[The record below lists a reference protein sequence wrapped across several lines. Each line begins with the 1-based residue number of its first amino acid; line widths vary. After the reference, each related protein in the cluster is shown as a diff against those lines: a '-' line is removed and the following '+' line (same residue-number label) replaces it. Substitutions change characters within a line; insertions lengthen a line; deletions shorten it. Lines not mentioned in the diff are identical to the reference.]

1 MAIYKVQ
8 APDGSILKIEGPDD
22 ATDTEL
28 QEVAA
33 ANWSPTTAA
42 ANDRGPVPEGDPLT
56 RVTPS
61 TPAGSDPTFTAGP
74 STTGSVFDRLA
85 MDPPPNDARINRE
98 AMERSVSPDSLMY
111 ATGRDD
117 RRVDQTIERGEKV
130 NAALKKAGYSSVQ
143 EFNDARADSARRAK
157 FAEENP
163 NLGGLASGVAQ
174 GARGIINV
182 PSVAAGFV
190 NKTFV
195 DPVLGLAG
203 VGPMPNV
210 PTAPGTDSLSNMARD
225 YMPEVGKLSLE
236 KAWDTGVFSD
246 WLAANVSA
254 QVPQIAPSVYGVI
267 SPAVIPAILPMMG
280 GQAAGNAFAEG
291 DDPRAA
297 VTKGMIEML
306 SEGASFGVA
315 GKVKG
320 VLQRLAPA
328 AQQTVLK
335 SIAARSLAVGG
346 ALTAQQ
352 LAGAVEESV
361 AQIGGNA
368 VDIYASG
375 KSKSLMED
383 VDKAAVLGAAANT
396 AMALPNVVDAA
407 RDNSPKAQA
416 ARELASTLDGG
427 RFRKFDFNEANL
439 NPNLVADRVM
449 QAPTV
454 DDAIAAAE
462 QAVNQSVEVANAP
475 LPTDLPLQSAASGV
489 APADQAVDNIA
500 RLLGQETA
508 NVSQNA
514 DLPAVDSGAAGV
526 GGIESGI
533 SLGNDLGVGSV
544 VEPTVDAGGEGALP
558 TGGASPLG
566 AQQPAK
572 LNTEPTSTW
581 FGRRGDGYQTTE
593 DAASALPTRQ
603 RVAPELQWKIEQM
616 PSGRYRLA
624 GYEAQQAVAP
634 TFKATM
640 NPTGTA
646 TIYGEPS
653 AIKEQLAQAGID
665 KVVAS
670 ADRVVVGVSQAQA
683 AMQAIES
690 SQAPA
695 IDNEVGSAVPLADV
709 AAPRSVDAM
718 GKPASWVIRNKAT
731 GAVVLETYDRAKVDA
746 LNTEKYEAVPIQ
758 EHLSGLSQ
766 KQEVA
771 APQVATQSDAA
782 AQPIASGAKP
792 LSIGVTPNN
801 AEPAA
806 GLKEIT
812 ADEARSILAG
822 KTEKPG
828 GVDPA
833 KQINASESNG
843 KRLLLGSVPLADI
856 RANEDGDRY
865 DGTVDMARAQDYAS
879 RDPSTA
885 PPVILVRS
893 RKTGDLNVVDGG
905 HRVTAAR
912 LRGDTSIPAIVS
924 EAAEPAQPTTNQVA
938 PQAES
943 AKTEAAP
950 NPKIEAFGV
959 DMAPVAS
966 GGKPFKTKQEADT
979 FRKANSNTLKTIR
992 SNGGF
997 VLVEKSEAEI
1007 ARAAKAARRLSQPSF
1022 GSKGLPMNALEFIVS
1037 RGGLSKSEMAD
1048 SGFDRNYRVGN
1059 RWLFSAAG
1067 GMSIERA
1074 TEQLQEEGYLPPS
1087 ALHNDAYNLIS
1098 RSQQTPQYTPEGWER
1113 IGEIENEARMQAA
1126 KDSQN
1131 EDMREFA
1138 NAEKYLADHEID
1150 TLDYAVESMP
1160 ELFELGARLTAEQA
1174 DAIFEEHDANNQPAI
1189 IEGNQNL
1196 EQDDAGRA
1204 PQSPGQGDSAQS
1216 RSQEG
1221 PRAAGQELL
1230 AAPSEADV
1238 LAQQG
1243 RRDNAEALDQ
1253 REQVNREASGQTLTN
1268 PVAPEQRRDSTGDAF
1283 GGPTVE
1289 DAEKAI
1295 EAERKA
1301 KAKASDG
1308 PDLFGGLTDQEEGQ
1322 KPEAKPVAD
1331 MTPAELLRAAADKM
1345 DAKSNDATKIKDF
1358 GEKIGGAKKDIW
1370 TGFKDDL
1377 SAVADDEIA
1386 GRKLTEIWPAPDY
1399 QKLIDGGMDSKAVA
1413 VIRSLRDEIPSKPR
1427 NAYKLKR
1434 WAEQV
1439 KSMRDMASDILGN
1452 KETASAIV
1460 AQLERGTDKMR
1471 GLAGRVDLYEAVG
1484 HGKSL
1489 EGIRLAHHHY
1499 SLYRGRENVRLW
1511 VVDREAAATAFSN
1524 WPQELATGDTKED
1537 AIAAFKARYSELDAI
1552 AAVKKASFDIYAQD
1566 GKVFIGKKI
1575 GRNIAE
1581 MAGPFESVKAAR
1593 EYRANNLP
1601 ALDAKLAKYKE
1612 IPQER
1617 RDTNDPRVGE
1627 DMRNGQDVT
1636 PEMFGQAFGFR
1647 GVEFGN
1653 WVEQKR
1659 RQKDLN
1665 DAYDALM
1672 DMAAIM
1678 GVPAKAIS
1686 LNGELGLAFGAR
1698 GSGGINPA
1706 AAHYEA
1712 DKIVINLTKREGA
1725 GSLGHEWWHAVDNYF
1740 SRMRG
1745 NRTSNFMTTATDV
1758 GLSSRGSNY
1767 VASTGV
1773 RKEMIDAFGA
1783 VVKAIKQTAIKAR
1796 SSKLDAK
1803 RSKEYWV
1810 TGEEMAARA
1819 FESYLIAK
1827 LQDQNASNDYLANVV
1842 DQKTWDAMAALGMEN
1857 DDSYPYPTAGEMPV
1871 IREGFDNFFDAIQ
1884 TKETDNGVA
1893 LYSRAPAW
1901 TSDLRDKLA
1910 DAKME
1915 SSKPDGWRMFMNGL
1929 KTKGV
1934 KPDEI
1939 EWSGVN
1945 EWLQLQTG
1953 KVTKAQVLDY
1963 LDGNGVK
1970 VEEVTLGDDNG
1981 REKYIAELNALSRAD
1996 LIGRAEDL
2004 DIDVEA
2010 INGNRA
2016 DIVDAILEAQEGDM
2030 PAADDRADGS
2040 TKYSQYT
2047 LPGGT
2052 NYREVLLTLPRK
2064 EKTLTEIEKELG
2076 YETGKLTNAQQ
2087 DEVLKLWKQHTNKSA
2102 DYSSSHWDTPNV
2114 LAHIRVNDRVD
2125 ADGSRV
2131 LFVEEI
2137 QSDFGQDAKKKG
2149 VAGTIEAALK
2159 ANGMTRAE
2167 FDAMPA
2173 EDQQFA
2179 IDETKRMGLPPNAP
2193 FIDKTD
2199 KWLTLA
2205 LKRIITM
2212 AAQEGYD
2219 KVAFVN
2225 GEQSAERYDLSKQ
2238 IREFRYEPTSD
2249 GKYEIGAV
2257 DINGQNVL
2265 DEDEVSIGRI
2275 EELVGKEIAKKVEAR
2290 EGRKDKDGYRD
2301 WHYLEGLDLK
2311 VGGEGMKTFYN
2322 QIVPNTLKG
2331 VLKKVGGAGMETVEL
2346 QIPGL
2351 REGDKDSSGTTIG
2364 PKGVP
2369 GKNFDAT
2376 GFTITDDMR
2385 NKASN
2390 GLPTFKRSEGIITR
2404 MAKTQAQTAVDAI
2417 TAKWKSGPKVKV
2429 VQSYLDLPVK
2439 APRDVKGM
2447 YYQGTAYVV
2456 ALRHRNAQDVGR
2468 TLAHEVIAHHG
2479 LRNMLGRDDWTKLMN
2494 QVQFAIKAG
2503 NKPLKALRDTVRE
2516 RYVNEDGTYT
2526 LSPNIEAD
2534 EIIALGIESAVD
2546 ENGEFK
2552 PGYGMFKAVW
2562 AKIATFLRDMGIN
2575 IKFTNAELQGML
2587 VLAQRELETGKKA
2600 EGGGEVLVAA
2610 SRGEDARAARESDGA
2625 PERVDQTDTPE
2636 FKAWFKGSK
2645 VVDADGKPLRVY
2657 HGTSDSEVLTKLR
2670 DGYLFASTDPSVA
2683 AGYAN
2688 SPARKNY
2695 NSIVEKAV
2703 ENYNRVKDEDDPDYD
2718 YQFISE
2724 NWSADQVA
2732 WFVKENTSA
2741 NDFSDGAV
2749 VYPVYV
2755 KANKVVTIDW
2765 GGKNFD
2771 DFSGIDLNALNESLL
2786 QAGEAEFSEDQFES
2800 LIEDGAHVDA
2810 LLDYIE
2816 ADVVIFKDIVD
2827 SGSGREYFEGK
2838 TSTTVAIKETAQ
2850 IKSAIGNRG
2859 TFDPNDPD
2867 IRYSRTGTADDIE
2880 ADQRPELSPWR
2891 DATGS
2896 LQFAPGAWLYEKIG
2910 SLAGPMLAKT
2920 GMKAASPELRHIMR
2934 NMKIEVSK
2942 AQEVAAAVAG
2952 EATKLTDAER
2962 AMVSDLIE
2970 KELAAGTIPPQHAVK
2985 LAATINASME
2995 MQTNQLVELGMLSA
3009 DSAERWRGEYLPRY
3023 YESKLTRAAD
3033 NTWGTAM
3040 RSLTRQPSAM
3050 KGIKGKHLRG
3060 RGMYETIPESQL
3072 ADWESLGWEV
3082 RDPDF
3087 QDGLTKDGTV
3097 QVWRDYTRQERDS
3110 MGEIRDAGFRFVM
3123 GYMQTQKDIALGT
3136 MFQEL
3141 ASRPDMSSRMATE
3154 KMSVQV
3160 PTSTVAGTGVKT
3172 YGKLSGRW
3180 VEPETLSQLTAIEE
3194 SHSDVMQMYRKA
3206 MSIWKESKTVLNPV
3220 SHVNNTISNMSMAH
3234 FAGVSYHRADKYLSA
3249 MRDFAKKSPLILEAK
3264 EAGLFLGTLSEA
3276 ELMNTLPEELKI
3288 LAQKQSGTAEK
3299 FGRSAFNLMTFYLR
3313 KPMGWAYQAEDTFFR
3328 YLLYK
3333 HARESG
3339 METAD
3344 SVDYAQKYIFTYD
3357 DLPKGARRVRD
3368 FAVPFFA
3375 YTYKAV
3381 PALLHTAMVHPLRM
3395 AGPAAVLWAANAA
3408 AYAIAVGDDDD
3419 SWDVRLKRY
3428 LTDPEYRGK
3437 AMAQEKMERELL
3449 PDWNKGTTSLMSPKV
3464 VRLGNDELSK
3474 LPVFLDVSRIVPG
3487 GDLFD
3492 VNPNAGGIPLPQP
3505 ITPSH
3510 PLFTS
3515 AVALLANRDLYFGK
3529 DLTDNNDTSGEKFNK
3544 RAAWIWKQ
3552 MSPAIAAGNY
3562 HWERGMNALAQATGG
3577 ELTYV
3582 PDFLGGDA
3590 TGIGRDGL
3598 PVQPGYAVMHT
3609 FGIKAR
3615 LYDFDTAAQIDQ
3627 SMKNKMIRDIDT
3639 ELSKLQRLNN
3649 KGALNDRGM
3658 EKARELAQTKK
3669 EMLLEGLT
3677 VDGDERD

>member
-1 MAIYKVQ
+1 M
-8 APDGSILKIEGPDD
+8 P
-22 ATDTEL
+22 
-28 QEVAA
+28 
-33 ANWSPTTAA
+33 
-42 ANDRGPVPEGDPLT
+42 R
-56 RVTPS
+56 
-61 TPAGSDPTFTAGP
+61 
-74 STTGSVFDRLA
+74 
-85 MDPPPNDARINRE
+85 RE
-98 AMERSVSPDSLMY
+98 AEL
-111 ATGRDD
+111 
-117 RRVDQTIERGEKV
+117 
-130 NAALKKAGYSSVQ
+130 
-143 EFNDARADSARRAK
+143 
-157 FAEENP
+157 
-163 NLGGLASGVAQ
+163 
-174 GARGIINV
+174 
-182 PSVAAGFV
+182 
-190 NKTFV
+190 
-195 DPVLGLAG
+195 
-203 VGPMPNV
+203 
-210 PTAPGTDSLSNMARD
+210 
-225 YMPEVGKLSLE
+225 
-236 KAWDTGVFSD
+236 
-246 WLAANVSA
+246 SA
-254 QVPQIAPSVYGVI
+254 QAIAKRKGFLI
-267 SPAVIPAILPMMG
+267 EQGNQDAV
-280 GQAAGNAFAEG
+280 
-291 DDPRAA
+291 
-297 VTKGMIEML
+297 
-306 SEGASFGVA
+306 
-315 GKVKG
+315 
-320 VLQRLAPA
+320 
-328 AQQTVLK
+328 
-335 SIAARSLAVGG
+335 
-346 ALTAQQ
+346 
-352 LAGAVEESV
+352 
-361 AQIGGNA
+361 
-368 VDIYASG
+368 
-375 KSKSLMED
+375 
-383 VDKAAVLGAAANT
+383 ANI
-396 AMALPNVVDAA
+396 DA
-407 RDNSPKAQA
+407 
-416 ARELASTLDGG
+416 
-427 RFRKFDFNEANL
+427 
-439 NPNLVADRVM
+439 
-449 QAPTV
+449 APTV

-462 QAVNQSVEVANAP
+462 QAVSQSVEVANTP
-475 LPTDLPLQSAASGV
+475 LPQELPLQDATNTV
-489 APADQAVDNIA
+489 APADEAVDNIA
-500 RLLGQETA
+500 RLLGQEPA
-508 NVSQNA
+508 NVSQPVDVPPVATGA
-514 DLPAVDSGAAGV
+514 DGIRGV
-526 GGIESGI
+526 EPGI
-533 SLGNDLGVGSV
+533 SLDAGMGTRGTS
-544 VEPTVDAGGEGALP
+544 EPTLDAGGQGDLP
-558 TGGASPLG
+558 VGGTAPLG
-566 AQQPAK
+566 TQQPAE
-572 LNTEPTSTW
+572 LNAEPTSTW
-581 FGRRGDGYQTTE
+581 FGRRGDGYQAPD
-593 DAASALPTRQ
+593 DAAAALPTRQ

-646 TIYGEPS
+646 TIYGDPS
-653 AIKEQLAQAGID
+653 AIKAQLAQAGID

-718 GKPASWVIRNKAT
+718 GKPASWVIRNKES
-731 GAVVLETYDRAKVDA
+731 GEVLFETFDAAKVGA
-746 LNTEKYEAVPIQ
+746 LNTAKYEAVPIGDYLGSINGQ
-758 EHLSGLSQ
+758 Q
-766 KQEVA
+766 KAPASVGAGAPMPTQGAPVLQNRNRATPSSITQMQSIAANPDYGRLGFSRDFANGAPVVAGGEVA
-771 APQVATQSDAA
+771 PAQMGRSDVAVASNGRRIPVQYAVVEADDVLASNNVDGSPNEGYGNQAVQRIRAIAGNGRIAGLQAAYGRGTGQKYINELTADNLHGVSQDVIRGMRAPVLVRVMPNDQITSDIGDLSNTASNLDLSAVEQANNDARRVNLDALQFSEDGGITAEAVRQFVRAMPQTEQGGLIDTNGQPTKQAVDRISAAVFAKAYGNDQLVRLFAQAQDPEARIILSALAQVAPKMARLEGAGALDIRGVVTQAA
-782 AQPIASGAKP
+782 EIA
-792 LSIGVTPNN
+792 VN
-801 AEPAA
+801 ARRE
-806 GLKEIT
+806 
-812 ADEARSILAG
+812 
-822 KTEKPG
+822 
-828 GVDPA
+828 
-833 KQINASESNG
+833 G
-843 KRLLLGSVPLADI
+843 KRLALAAQQLDMAADPDVAVVLDLFATNSRSVKTVVEALTKAADFSYTEATKPSNDMFGEVPRASRADVFNQLSPQNEQRSQENLEDAAGSGTAQVNVGRAEAGP
-856 RANEDGDRY
+856 RANEDAG
-865 DGTVDMARAQDYAS
+865 
-879 RDPSTA
+879 
-885 PPVILVRS
+885 
-893 RKTGDLNVVDGG
+893 
-905 HRVTAAR
+905 
-912 LRGDTSIPAIVS
+912 AI
-924 EAAEPAQPTTNQVA
+924 EAGRPAQ
-938 PQAES
+938 
-943 AKTEAAP
+943 
-950 NPKIEAFGV
+950 
-959 DMAPVAS
+959 
-966 GGKPFKTKQEADT
+966 
-979 FRKANSNTLKTIR
+979 
-992 SNGGF
+992 
-997 VLVEKSEAEI
+997 VE
-1007 ARAAKAARRLSQPSF
+1007 
-1022 GSKGLPMNALEFIVS
+1022 
-1037 RGGLSKSEMAD
+1037 
-1048 SGFDRNYRVGN
+1048 
-1059 RWLFSAAG
+1059 
-1067 GMSIERA
+1067 
-1074 TEQLQEEGYLPPS
+1074 
-1087 ALHNDAYNLIS
+1087 
-1098 RSQQTPQYTPEGWER
+1098 
-1113 IGEIENEARMQAA
+1113 
-1126 KDSQN
+1126 
-1131 EDMREFA
+1131 
-1138 NAEKYLADHEID
+1138 
-1150 TLDYAVESMP
+1150 
-1160 ELFELGARLTAEQA
+1160 
-1174 DAIFEEHDANNQPAI
+1174 
-1189 IEGNQNL
+1189 
-1196 EQDDAGRA
+1196 
-1204 PQSPGQGDSAQS
+1204 
-1216 RSQEG
+1216 
-1221 PRAAGQELL
+1221 ELL

-1386 GRKLTEIWPAPDY
+1386 GRKLSEIWPAPDY
-1399 QKLIDGGMDSKAVA
+1399 QKLIDGGMDSKSVA

-1427 NAYKLKR
+1427 NSYKLKR

-1499 SLYRGRENVRLW
+1499 TLYRGRENVRLW

-1601 ALDAKLAKYKE
+1601 KLDAKLAKYKE

-1698 GSGGINPA
+1698 GAGGINPA

-1767 VASTGV
+1767 VASPGV

-1884 TKETDNGVA
+1884 TKETDKGMA

-1915 SSKPDGWRMFMNGL
+1915 SSKEEGWRAFISGL

-2238 IREFRYEPTSD
+2238 VDSLEWLTRPTGAKMVSIAIGSQPVQLIVNEEGKVIAAKGRSLEQAD
-2249 GKYEIGAV
+2249 GKM
-2257 DINGQNVL
+2257 L
-2265 DEDEVSIGRI
+2265 DEVLGKDAASQIMA
-2275 EELVGKEIAKKVEAR
+2275 EEKGQLS
-2290 EGRKDKDGYRD
+2290 
-2301 WHYLEGLDLK
+2301 DLK
-2311 VGGEGMKTFYN
+2311 VGGEGMKVFYD

-2390 GLPTFKRSEGIITR
+2390 GLPTFKRSEGIITP
-2404 MAKTQAQTAVDAI
+2404 MAQTQAQAAVDAI

-2429 VQSYLDLPVK
+2429 VNTYLDLPVK

-2447 YYQGTAYVV
+2447 YYKGVAYVV
-2456 ALRHRNAQDVGR
+2456 ALRHRSAQDVGR

-2479 LRNMLGRDDWTKLMN
+2479 LRNMLGRDDWMKLMN

-2503 NKPLKALRDTVRE
+2503 NKPMAALRDTVRE

-2562 AKIATFLRDMGIN
+2562 AKIAMFLRDMGIN

-2610 SRGEDARAARESDGA
+2610 SRGEDAQASRGTNEPVTKSNDVVGNQGGRSADDISPGAAKRNALLTQDEFDRALAFVKEVESLAEKHGAVYVRWSASEKHDLSADAKSRDYGSGEIHAGLSSQKIDADMHPVTIARRIAEYNFVRGFGNNKGAYPRIYTADEVGTDSDNAVSITNLKKVIDVPKSFVAAIDKKFHDAYDYKDSLDTWEKRGNNELVSEYTKKLRSVLENESPAPTNDGA
-2625 PERVDQTDTPE
+2625 FARIDQTETPEFKAWFKGSAVVDAEGKPLRVYHGTAGNFGVFDGEKASTASMHATAYIGHYFSASPEVAGGFVPQHWDMTTWPTKVTSKQGGNIMPLFLNVRNPYDMPITEFRKMVPDGRSQNGVKAAKALRERLQAQGHDGIHIVGDAALKDTMAGDEWSADTWIVFQPTQIKSVFNRGTFDPNDPDIRYSRGPDALADTLSKITVTDQTDTPE

-2645 VVDADGKPLRVY
+2645 VVDAEGKPLRVY
-2657 HGTSDSEVLTKLR
+2657 HGTKAEFTEFKRTSGGEFGPAIYMTDSSREASEYGDGKGWGGPSGTQVMPLYASIKKPYTKGV
-2670 DGYLFASTDPSVA
+2670 DDFWKEFGTGGTDAEGVAAAQA
-2683 AGYAN
+2683 AGYDGIITKRADRYYDN
-2688 SPARKNY
+2688 EAR
-2695 NSIVEKAV
+2695 E
-2703 ENYNRVKDEDDPDYD
+2703 
-2718 YQFISE
+2718 
-2724 NWSADQVA
+2724 
-2732 WFVKENTSA
+2732 FV
-2741 NDFSDGAV
+2741 DR
-2749 VYPVYV
+2749 
-2755 KANKVVTIDW
+2755 
-2765 GGKNFD
+2765 GGKLTHYIAFD
-2771 DFSGIDLNALNESLL
+2771 PS
-2786 QAGEAEFSEDQFES
+2786 
-2800 LIEDGAHVDA
+2800 
-2810 LLDYIE
+2810 
-2816 ADVVIFKDIVD
+2816 
-2827 SGSGREYFEGK
+2827 
-2838 TSTTVAIKETAQ
+2838 Q

-3033 NTWGTAM
+3033 DAWGTAM

-3375 YTYKAV
+3375 YTYKAI

-3408 AYAIAVGDDDD
+3408 AYAIAVGDEDD

-3639 ELSKLQRLNN
+3639 ELRKLQRLNN

-3669 EMLLEGLT
+3669 ERLREGLT

>member
-61 TPAGSDPTFTAGP
+61 TPITTNATASVTATDGQFDRPGFAEGFNKGLMNSERPLTPGGLLLRATDAFKGGAGQERYNAKTRSVLDDKTDPALAGDFAKPVEEAKRPRVMEPRTESIYPTGGALDAIADVPMNTLRSAGSTVMNFGA
-74 STTGSVFDRLA
+74 LA
-85 MDPPPNDARINRE
+85 AE
-98 AMERSVSPDSLMY
+98 FGL
-111 ATGRDD
+111 
-117 RRVDQTIERGEKV
+117 TIQSADEFR
-130 NAALKKAGYSSVQ
+130 KKADELDRAKARTGLGVSDQ
-143 EFNDARADSARRAK
+143 PLANTGTALDALIPSAKTLADYAPEGLKQLGMMAVMGPGAIVADAGTRGVSKARGDGLSLGTSLAYGAGQAVTEGVPEMVSAK
-157 FAEENP
+157 FAIAAAKKIPLAAALRGDAKAMTTAFQQTAQAMGVELGSEEVSA
-163 NLGGLASGVAQ
+163 LGNWVVDK
-174 GARGIINV
+174 I
-182 PSVAAGFV
+182 AA
-190 NKTFV
+190 
-195 DPVLGLAG
+195 D
-203 VGPMPNV
+203 
-210 PTAPGTDSLSNMARD
+210 PTATPDRLVAD
-225 YMPEVGKLSLE
+225 LQEAV
-236 KAWDTGVFSD
+236 KATLVQG
-246 WLAANVSA
+246 
-254 QVPQIAPSVYGVI
+254 PT
-267 SPAVIPAILPMMG
+267 M
-280 GQAAGNAFAEG
+280 
-291 DDPRAA
+291 
-297 VTKGMIEML
+297 
-306 SEGASFGVA
+306 
-315 GKVKG
+315 
-320 VLQRLAPA
+320 
-328 AQQTVLK
+328 
-335 SIAARSLAVGG
+335 
-346 ALTAQQ
+346 
-352 LAGAVEESV
+352 LAGAKVMQTAATGIMPRREAELS
-361 AQIGGNA
+361 AQAIAKRKGFLIEQGNQ
-368 VDIYASG
+368 D
-375 KSKSLMED
+375 
-383 VDKAAVLGAAANT
+383 AAANI
-396 AMALPNVVDAA
+396 DA
-407 RDNSPKAQA
+407 
-416 ARELASTLDGG
+416 
-427 RFRKFDFNEANL
+427 
-439 NPNLVADRVM
+439 
-449 QAPTV
+449 APTV

-462 QAVNQSVEVANAP
+462 QAVSQSVEVANTP
-475 LPTDLPLQSAASGV
+475 PPQELPLQDATNTV
-489 APADQAVDNIA
+489 APADEAVDNIA
-500 RLLGQETA
+500 RLLGQEPA
-508 NVSQNA
+508 NVSQPVDVPPVATGADGIRGVEPGINLDA
-514 DLPAVDSGAAGV
+514 GMGTEGNSESTLDARGQGDLPV
-526 GGIESGI
+526 GG
-533 SLGNDLGVGSV
+533 
-544 VEPTVDAGGEGALP
+544 TA
-558 TGGASPLG
+558 PLG
-566 AQQPAK
+566 TQQPAE
-572 LNTEPTSTW
+572 LNAEPTSTW
-581 FGRRGDGYQTTE
+581 FGRRGDGYQTPD
-593 DAASALPTRQ
+593 DAAAALPTRQ

-653 AIKEQLAQAGID
+653 AIKAQLAQAGID

-683 AMQAIES
+683 AMQAIE
-690 SQAPA
+690 Q
-695 IDNEVGSAVPLADV
+695 NQPL
-709 AAPRSVDAM
+709 P
-718 GKPASWVIRNKAT
+718 
-731 GAVVLETYDRAKVDA
+731 
-746 LNTEKYEAVPIQ
+746 
-758 EHLSGLSQ
+758 
-766 KQEVA
+766 
-771 APQVATQSDAA
+771 
-782 AQPIASGAKP
+782 P
-792 LSIGVTPNN
+792 LSIPQPAIEGVANEQNTPPRTPGQ
-801 AEPAA
+801 AEPTQVEAGTPASGNAA
-806 GLKEIT
+806 GAT
-812 ADEARSILAG
+812 APLTDTGASSLEAAG
-822 KTEKPG
+822 VVDRPAAQVTQTTAPIGDVSGSQLGTGEMPGKSAALPTG
-828 GVDPA
+828 GVD
-833 KQINASESNG
+833 
-843 KRLLLGSVPLADI
+843 
-856 RANEDGDRY
+856 
-865 DGTVDMARAQDYAS
+865 
-879 RDPSTA
+879 
-885 PPVILVRS
+885 
-893 RKTGDLNVVDGG
+893 
-905 HRVTAAR
+905 
-912 LRGDTSIPAIVS
+912 
-924 EAAEPAQPTTNQVA
+924 
-938 PQAES
+938 
-943 AKTEAAP
+943 
-950 NPKIEAFGV
+950 AFGV

-1022 GSKGLPMNALEFIVS
+1022 GSKGLPMNAMEFIVS
-1037 RGGLSKSEMAD
+1037 RGGLGKSEMAD

-1113 IGEIENEARMQAA
+1113 IGEIDNEARMQAA
-1126 KDSQN
+1126 MDSQN

-1238 LAQQG
+1238 LAQQE
-1243 RRDNAEALDQ
+1243 RKENAQNLDDK
-1253 REQVNREASGQTLTN
+1253 EQIDREASGFQLQGQTQDN
-1268 PVAPEQRRDSTGDAF
+1268 RADNTGDMF
-1283 GGPTVE
+1283 GGPTADDVM
-1289 DAEKAI
+1289 
-1295 EAERKA
+1295 KA
-1301 KAKASDG
+1301 KKPGKASDG
-1308 PDLFGGLTDQEEGQ
+1308 PDLFANEPGADYTGAYETDLFGEPVPSATRANRPAKSAGARVSGNVRPTKDRGDTQAPDAEYFVNTIIGTEASKELGVTRIVTPAHAAQATSYLYKSAVERFDAIVTDKNHKPLAVVGGFKGATSQAAIYPVTVMGEAIRIPGAAHIWFSHNHPSGNPELSSADRNLNATLTD
-1322 KPEAKPVAD
+1322 
-1331 MTPAELLRAAADKM
+1331 
-1345 DAKSNDATKIKDF
+1345 
-1358 GEKIGGAKKDIW
+1358 
-1370 TGFKDDL
+1370 
-1377 SAVADDEIA
+1377 
-1386 GRKLTEIWPAPDY
+1386 
-1399 QKLIDGGMDSKAVA
+1399 
-1413 VIRSLRDEIPSKPR
+1413 
-1427 NAYKLKR
+1427 
-1434 WAEQV
+1434 
-1439 KSMRDMASDILGN
+1439 
-1452 KETASAIV
+1452 
-1460 AQLERGTDKMR
+1460 
-1471 GLAGRVDLYEAVG
+1471 
-1484 HGKSL
+1484 
-1489 EGIRLAHHHY
+1489 
-1499 SLYRGRENVRLW
+1499 
-1511 VVDREAAATAFSN
+1511 
-1524 WPQELATGDTKED
+1524 
-1537 AIAAFKARYSELDAI
+1537 
-1552 AAVKKASFDIYAQD
+1552 
-1566 GKVFIGKKI
+1566 VF
-1575 GRNIAE
+1575 
-1581 MAGPFESVKAAR
+1581 
-1593 EYRANNLP
+1593 
-1601 ALDAKLAKYKE
+1601 
-1612 IPQER
+1612 
-1617 RDTNDPRVGE
+1617 
-1627 DMRNGQDVT
+1627 
-1636 PEMFGQAFGFR
+1636 
-1647 GVEFGN
+1647 
-1653 WVEQKR
+1653 
-1659 RQKDLN
+1659 
-1665 DAYDALM
+1665 
-1672 DMAAIM
+1672 
-1678 GVPAKAIS
+1678 
-1686 LNGELGLAFGAR
+1686 R
-1698 GSGGINPA
+1698 GSGIQPMGTLAVAGERFMHISAGGDQDTAQTVPPPSGKTTVPVMERQLLRGDVGPLIGSPTEATRIGKQFYDAAGQPGIMLLNAQNNVSAWVPITEVMMGHLRDTGGLNAIYRAVSQSNANAAVIVHGGELDVRGNLPSGLTATENIA
-1706 AAHYEA
+1706 AALA
-1712 DKIVINLTKREGA
+1712 KVDVRPLDSIN
-1725 GSLGHEWWHAVDNYF
+1725 
-1740 SRMRG
+1740 
-1745 NRTSNFMTTATDV
+1745 
-1758 GLSSRGSNY
+1758 
-1767 VASTGV
+1767 
-1773 RKEMIDAFGA
+1773 
-1783 VVKAIKQTAIKAR
+1783 
-1796 SSKLDAK
+1796 AK
-1803 RSKEYWV
+1803 
-1810 TGEEMAARA
+1810 TGESKAA
-1819 FESYLIAK
+1819 K
-1827 LQDQNASNDYLANVV
+1827 
-1842 DQKTWDAMAALGMEN
+1842 
-1857 DDSYPYPTAGEMPV
+1857 
-1871 IREGFDNFFDAIQ
+1871 
-1884 TKETDNGVA
+1884 
-1893 LYSRAPAW
+1893 
-1901 TSDLRDKLA
+1901 
-1910 DAKME
+1910 
-1915 SSKPDGWRMFMNGL
+1915 GL
-1929 KTKGV
+1929 H
-1934 KPDEI
+1934 I
-1939 EWSGVN
+1939 
-1945 EWLQLQTG
+1945 
-1953 KVTKAQVLDY
+1953 
-1963 LDGNGVK
+1963 
-1970 VEEVTLGDDNG
+1970 
-1981 REKYIAELNALSRAD
+1981 
-1996 LIGRAEDL
+1996 
-2004 DIDVEA
+2004 
-2010 INGNRA
+2010 
-2016 DIVDAILEAQEGDM
+2016 
-2030 PAADDRADGS
+2030 ADGP
-2040 TKYSQYT
+2040 
-2047 LPGGT
+2047 L
-2052 NYREVLLTLPRK
+2052 
-2064 EKTLTEIEKELG
+2064 
-2076 YETGKLTNAQQ
+2076 
-2087 DEVLKLWKQHTNKSA
+2087 
-2102 DYSSSHWDTPNV
+2102 
-2114 LAHIRVNDRVD
+2114 
-2125 ADGSRV
+2125 
-2131 LFVEEI
+2131 
-2137 QSDFGQDAKKKG
+2137 
-2149 VAGTIEAALK
+2149 
-2159 ANGMTRAE
+2159 
-2167 FDAMPA
+2167 
-2173 EDQQFA
+2173 
-2179 IDETKRMGLPPNAP
+2179 
-2193 FIDKTD
+2193 
-2199 KWLTLA
+2199 
-2205 LKRIITM
+2205 
-2212 AAQEGYD
+2212 
-2219 KVAFVN
+2219 
-2225 GEQSAERYDLSKQ
+2225 
-2238 IREFRYEPTSD
+2238 
-2249 GKYEIGAV
+2249 
-2257 DINGQNVL
+2257 
-2265 DEDEVSIGRI
+2265 
-2275 EELVGKEIAKKVEAR
+2275 
-2290 EGRKDKDGYRD
+2290 
-2301 WHYLEGLDLK
+2301 
-2311 VGGEGMKTFYN
+2311 
-2322 QIVPNTLKG
+2322 
-2331 VLKKVGGAGMETVEL
+2331 
-2346 QIPGL
+2346 
-2351 REGDKDSSGTTIG
+2351 
-2364 PKGVP
+2364 
-2369 GKNFDAT
+2369 
-2376 GFTITDDMR
+2376 
-2385 NKASN
+2385 
-2390 GLPTFKRSEGIITR
+2390 FKRSEGIITR
-2404 MAKTQAQTAVDAI
+2404 MAQTQAQAAVDAI

-2429 VQSYLDLPVK
+2429 VNTYLDLPVK

-2447 YYQGTAYVV
+2447 YYQGIAYVV
-2456 ALRHRNAQDVGR
+2456 AMRHRNAQDVGR

-2479 LRNMLGRDDWTKLMN
+2479 LRNMLGRDDWMKLMK

-2503 NKPLKALRDTVRE
+2503 NKPMAALRDTVRE

-2526 LSPNIEAD
+2526 LSPNIESD
-2534 EIIALGIESAVD
+2534 EIIALGIESAIDVD
-2546 ENGEFK
+2546 GEFK

-2587 VLAQRELETGKKA
+2587 VLAQRELQTGKKA

-2610 SRGEDARAARESDGA
+2610 SRGEDARPARGTNEPVTKSNDVVGNQGGRSADDISPGDTVELFHGSPESGLSEIDDRVDSLFGGVFASASKNSAESHGDAIYSVNLPINSVLTQHDLDYEIPAEKVEAALRKAMPRLNDADYETAYEAVVDDRAEKVDDDELTRIFRADDAGEAGWEAQRIRGQVARALGYKAVEMNDEHGTSYLVLPGVKLQPNESPAPTNDGA

-2645 VVDADGKPLRVY
+2645 AVDAEGKPLRMY
-2657 HGTSDSEVLTKLR
+2657 HGTADDFNSFEPANSKHREDGSLSQTKAIFVTSDPAVANEYATQYQKGS
-2670 DGYLFASTDPSVA
+2670 A
-2683 AGYAN
+2683 AGGN
-2688 SPARKNY
+2688 
-2695 NSIVEKAV
+2695 VM
-2703 ENYNRVKDEDDPDYD
+2703 
-2718 YQFISE
+2718 
-2724 NWSADQVA
+2724 
-2732 WFVKENTSA
+2732 
-2741 NDFSDGAV
+2741 
-2749 VYPVYV
+2749 PVYV
-2755 KANKVVTIDW
+2755 KAHSPFDFDKAAQRAALVDEIFRAGDV
-2765 GGKNFD
+2765 GKLGDGQEALKFD
-2771 DFSGIDLNALNESLL
+2771 GRQTLYTKDVLNEGLASK
-2786 QAGEAEFSEDQFES
+2786 ES
-2800 LIEDGAHVDA
+2800 NWTLMERP
-2810 LLDYIE
+2810 
-2816 ADVVIFKDIVD
+2816 DVQ
-2827 SGSGREYFEGK
+2827 G
-2838 TSTTVAIKETAQ
+2838 AIKALGHDGFYVAENGKKNLGVYAPEQ

-2970 KELAAGTIPPQHAVK
+2970 KELKAGTIPPQHAVK

-2995 MQTNQLVELGMLSA
+2995 IQTNQLVDLGMLSA

-3023 YESKLTRAAD
+3023 YESKLTRAAGD
-3033 NTWGTAM
+3033 AWGTAM

-3050 KGIKGKHLRG
+3050 KGINGKHLRG
-3060 RGMYETIPESQL
+3060 RGMYETIPENQL

-3160 PTSTVAGTGVKT
+3160 PTGTVAGTGVKT

-3180 VEPETLSQLTAIEE
+3180 VEPETLSQLSAIEE

-3299 FGRSAFNLMTFYLR
+3299 LGRSAFNLMTFYLR

-3375 YTYKAV
+3375 YTYKAI

-3639 ELSKLQRLNN
+3639 ELRKLQRLNN

-3658 EKARELAQTKK
+3658 DKARELAQTKK
-3669 EMLLEGLT
+3669 ERLREGLT